1 MLWPILEGYQ
11 TMSTRLPD
19 RVVQRWAKTE
29 PGLERDLNSD
39 IKAKK
44 AIIQFDSF
52 RLEFDD
58 WIR

>member
-1 MLWPILEGYQ
+1 
-11 TMSTRLPD
+11 MSTRLPD

>member
-1 MLWPILEGYQ
+1 MEGYQ

-19 RVVQRWAKTE
+19 RLVQRWAKTE